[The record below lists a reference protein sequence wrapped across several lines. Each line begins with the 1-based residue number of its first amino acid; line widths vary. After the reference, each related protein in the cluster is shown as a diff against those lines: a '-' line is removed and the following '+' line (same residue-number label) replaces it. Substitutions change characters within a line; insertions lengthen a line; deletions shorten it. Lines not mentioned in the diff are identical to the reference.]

1 MKINPIDGKALLR
14 AIAPTVRGY
23 KGARQGQIIEHFAT
37 MLPEVL
43 DLAGAGTPLRVAYF
57 LAQVGHESDGFATLG
72 EYASGAAYEG
82 RVEDLGNSQTG
93 DGKRFKGRGLIQ
105 CTGRK
110 NYRACAAWMKRSDLG
125 APDFEAQPDLMAAF
139 PWAAYSAAWY
149 WITHDLNRFADAD
162 DLAGATR
169 AINGGLNGLA
179 DRRAYLVR
187 AKRAVAAAFAD
198 PMPADPA
205 RPTLRRGSEG
215 EAVEMLQ
222 RALNRCF
229 SPSLTLA
236 VDGDFGAAT
245 ELVAKHFQQ
254 SRSLKPDG
262 IVAARTWAAL
272 KPFIMES

>member
-1 MKINPIDGKALLR
+1 MKINPIDGKDLLR
-14 AIAPTVRGY
+14 AIAPPVRGY
-23 KGARQGQIIEHFAT
+23 KGARQGQIIEHFAM

-43 DLAGAGTPLRVAYF
+43 DLAGAGTPLRIAYF
-57 LAQVGHESDGFATLG
+57 LAQVGHESDGFATLE

-110 NYRACAAWMKRSDLG
+110 NYRACTDWMRSRKSG
-125 APDFEAQPDLMAAF
+125 APDFEAQPELMGAF

-215 EAVEMLQ
+215 EAVETLQ

-229 SPSLTLA
+229 SPSLTLGL
-236 VDGDFGAAT
+236 DGDFGAAT
-245 ELVAKHFQQ
+245 ELVVKHFQQ
-254 SRSLKPDG
+254 SR
-262 IVAARTWAAL
+262 RTWAAL
-272 KPFIMES
+272 KPYIMES